1 MTLFLGLI
9 FGGVGGVY
17 LALARRQHD
26 VTYLVCGFILIVY
39 PYFFDKA
46 IWIILIGILVAA
58 IPIAQQRGWM

>member
-1 MTLFLGLI
+1 MTLFLGLM